1 MRLSCHL
8 PSKLRLLARIDG
20 ILASARPPICCCVS
34 YQIFARILNWYW
46 QYVYVCL
53 RYYHSCTMHVE
64 ATFSKATRN
73 VDSCVLSG
81 PSSSSWV
88 VDCACMHASTSS
100 RKGCCHWRPVLGGAT
115 PLQGREIRWSM
126 YMQILYTSLFLMLI
140 SLYSQCLIV
149 PQIGKISLLK

>member
-1 MRLSCHL
+1 MDV
-8 PSKLRLLARIDG
+8 K
-20 ILASARPPICCCVS
+20 
-34 YQIFARILNWYW
+34 
-46 QYVYVCL
+46 
-53 RYYHSCTMHVE
+53 

-115 PLQGREIRWSM
+115 PLQGREIKKA
-126 YMQILYTSLFLMLI
+126 TSDKSRVHKNRRLE
-140 SLYSQCLIV
+140 
-149 PQIGKISLLK
+149 